1 MRTGFHP
8 AVQAFVVALLC
19 LLAAIALYPVVFMFL
34 SAFKTSLDYMTN
46 PVGLPNGFGY
56 IENFQAMIYRFDVP
70 RLFGNTVWYIF
81 LASLIAHLVSIPAS
95 FAFAKLNFPFRASL
109 RTAMIATMIV
119 PAITLLVPSYVM
131 MANWGI
137 VNSYWSVVLIWAAMA
152 VPGNVFLLSSLMRA
166 IPGEILEAA
175 RVDGASYLEM
185 LLRIA
190 LPLSMPGLL
199 TITIFNV
206 TAWWNDLLIP
216 LVFLQSDENKTIT
229 VAAATIVGRFSL
241 DTPLLLTGL
250 LFACIPPI
258 LVYIF
263 LQSYIRRGLVIGA
276 LK

>member
-8 AVQAFVVALLC
+8 LVQAAIVAILSIV
-19 LLAAIALYPVVFMFL
+19 AVIALYPIAFMFL
-34 SAFKTSLDYMTN
+34 SAFKTSLEYMTN
-46 PVGLPNGFGY
+46 PVGLPSGFEY

-70 RLFGNTVWYIF
+70 RLFANTVWYIL
-81 LASLIAHLVSIPAS
+81 LASLLSHAVSIPAS
-95 FAFAKLNFPFRASL
+95 FAFAKMTFPFRASL

-119 PAITLLVPSYVM
+119 PAITLLVPSYVT
-131 MANWGI
+131 MAGWGI
-137 VNSYWSVVLIWAAMA
+137 VNSYWAVVLIWAAMA
-152 VPGNVFLLSSLMRA
+152 VPGNIFLLSSLMRA
-166 IPGEILEAA
+166 IPGEVLEAA
-175 RVDGASYLEM
+175 RVDGANYLEI

-216 LVFLQSDENKTIT
+216 LVFLQSDENKTVT
-229 VAAATIVGRFSL
+229 VAAATIVGRFSM

-250 LFACIPPI
+250 LFACVPPI

-263 LQSYIRRGLVIGA
+263 LQGYIRRGLVIGA